1 MLHKVSTIGVVNLT
15 SAIGHPIDILTRV
28 VAYRLNC
35 AVSVRPAN
43 DNMLIR
49 FIDRYMTAVRQ
60 WTGVHCPLT
69 RVFLMEGN
77 LVENFIRSPMII
89 VWATGPSDVDN

>member
-28 VAYRLNC
+28 VAYRRNR

-43 DNMLIR
+43 DNMLNR
-49 FIDRYMTAVRQ
+49 FIDRHMTAV
-60 WTGVHCPLT
+60 
-69 RVFLMEGN
+69 
-77 LVENFIRSPMII
+77 
-89 VWATGPSDVDN
+89 